1 MVQQKI
7 KHEFK
12 DQSRWNSYGKG
23 YLEILKEQPS
33 KGIIQPQKIH
43 KYKRVLEKLSPVAG
57 EKKILDL
64 GCGKG
69 DFSIILSKLGARVI
83 GLDIGSD
90 LIELAKELAKIN
102 NEDCQF
108 IVGDVCQL
116 PFHNKEF
123 DFVVGNGILHHL
135 PEAGVK
141 DALKETHRVLKNGGI
156 AFFNEPIED
165 NKVFNYLKNLIPI
178 ETPDSDKYRPS
189 ILQRRRWE
197 EYLRNVDDRH
207 LSTKELID
215 AKGDFQN
222 VNFNYSNFLPRAAKL
237 LPKKYRGKISK
248 TLNEFD
254 SVLISKFPP
263 ARNLAGR
270 AFITYHKS

>member
-1 MVQQKI
+1 MDTSEI

-12 DQSRWNSYGKG
+12 DQSRWNTYGKG
-23 YLEILKEQPS
+23 YLEILKKQPS
-33 KGIIQPQKIH
+33 KGIIEPQKIH
-43 KYKRVLEKLSPVAG
+43 KYRRVLEKLSPLVRK
-57 EKKILDL
+57 KKILDL

-69 DFSIILSKLGARVI
+69 DFSIILSKLGATVI
-83 GLDIGSD
+83 GLDLGPD

-116 PFHNKEF
+116 PFQNNDF

-141 DALKETHRVLKNGGI
+141 DALKETYRVLKNGGI

-165 NKVFNYLKNLIPI
+165 NKVFSYLKNFIPI
-178 ETPDSDKYRPS
+178 ETPDSDEYRPS
-189 ILQRRRWE
+189 ILQRKRWE
-197 EYLRNVDDRH
+197 EYLRNLDDRH
-207 LSTKELID
+207 LSTKELLD

-222 VNFNYSNFLPRAAKL
+222 VNFNYSNFIARARKL
-237 LPKKYRGKISK
+237 IPKKFRRKISK
-248 TLNEFD
+248 TLDEFD
-254 SVLISKFPP
+254 SVLISKFPL
-263 ARNLAGR
+263 ARTLAGK
-270 AFITYHKS
+270 AMITYYKS